1 MLKNM
6 EYLYWEVLQVVDQY
20 QISVSLVPNLL
31 IY

>member
-6 EYLYWEVLQVVDQY
+6 EYLYWEAVQVVDQY
-20 QISVSLVPNLL
+20 QISVSLVSKLL